1 MVMGELPERSDV
13 VVVGGG
19 PGGYSAA
26 FRAAQLG
33 LDVTLVSDEDRLGGV
48 CLLRGCIP
56 SKALLEVVEIMR
68 RADELAD
75 WGVDFADRQTDVGRL
90 RERTEEVVA
99 AMTGG
104 LEQIAKHHGIRR
116 VRGRG
121 RFVGGDRLR
130 VSGDDG
136 STTISFGHA
145 IVAAGSRPTPLP
157 DVSFGDRIMDS
168 TAALELHEVPERLL
182 VVGGGYVG
190 LELGTVYAGLGSRVT
205 VVEATDQ
212 LLPGVDADL
221 VAPLQKHLDDVFD
234 AIHLESTIEDIDVG
248 ESGITARFGDE
259 NSHEFD
265 SALVAV
271 GRRPNTDALGIEETS
286 VELDDDGFIV
296 VDEHRRSTDRK
307 IYAVGDIAGGN
318 LLAHEAFREGEVAA
332 EAIAGVSSAFDAR
345 AVPAVV
351 YTDPQVA
358 WCGITE
364 REAAAQD
371 REVEVATFPWRAS
384 GRALTME
391 AGGGLTKLIAD
402 PGSGRLLGVG
412 IVGRGAESLISE
424 GVLAIEMGA
433 VITDLALTV
442 HPHPTLS
449 ESLNEAA
456 ARLIGQPRHLAR

>member
-56 SKALLEVVEIMR
+56 SKALLEVVEITR
-68 RADELAD
+68 RADELAG
-75 WGVDFADRQTDVGRL
+75 WGVDFGDRKTDVGRL
-90 RERTEEVVA
+90 RERTEEVVGTL
-99 AMTGG
+99 TGG
-104 LEQIAKHHGIRR
+104 LGRIAEHHGIRR
-116 VRGRG
+116 VLGRG
-121 RFVGGDRLR
+121 RFVGGDKLR

-157 DVSFGDRIMDS
+157 DVPFGDRIMDS
-168 TAALELHEVPERLL
+168 TEALELTEVPERLL

-221 VAPLQKHLDDVFD
+221 VTPLQEHLEEVFA
-234 AIHLESTIEDIDVG
+234 AIHLEVMIEDVDVG
-248 ESGITARFGDE
+248 EKGLTARFGDGD
-259 NSHEFD
+259 SDEFD
-265 SALVAV
+265 RALVAV
-271 GRRPNTDALGIEETS
+271 GRRPNTDELGIEETS

-296 VDEHRRSTDRK
+296 VDEQRRSADRK

-318 LLAHEAFREGEVAA
+318 LLAHEAFHEGEVAA
-332 EAIAGVSSAFDAR
+332 EAIAGEPSAFDAR

-351 YTDPQVA
+351 YTDPQLA
-358 WCGITE
+358 WCGLTE
-364 REAAAQD
+364 HEAAAEN
-371 REVEVATFPWRAS
+371 REVEVATFPWQAS

-391 AGGGLTKLIAD
+391 AGGGLTKLISE
-402 PGSGRLLGVG
+402 PESGRLLGVG

-456 ARLIGQPRHLAR
+456 ARLIGRPRHLAG